1 MQDKDF
7 LYLQEYAQFAKKSKI
22 QEISPGIIM
31 EKFQQKENSVNYYYI
46 FIK

>member
-1 MQDKDF
+1 MYNEEF
-7 LYLQEYAQFAKKSKI
+7 AQFAKKSKF

-31 EKFQQKENSVNYYYI
+31 EKFQQKENETNFYYI